1 VIIKSYEILKKTS
14 NFLNYNLFL
23 LYGENLGLKK
33 DIKESIRKSLNEKSS
48 NIEVLSFYES
58 DITSNEEI
66 FYTSI
71 FSGSLFSDK
80 KIITI
85 SNVTDKLIK
94 QLEDVAEKFPENIFL
109 IIFSDILEK
118 KSKLRNFFEKD
129 KKTLCIPCYLDS
141 ERDLQYIAMS
151 ELKKNNIILSRESTN
166 LLIEKSNNDR
176 NNLKN
181 EINKIISYSL
191 NKKKLEI
198 EEIKLIINFT
208 GEYKSDELINEC
220 LCGNIIKYKKILS
233 ELYSNTINQ
242 VFLLRILNNKMQRL
256 LNMKEVEKNYSS
268 LDSLLSSAKP
278 PIFWKEKPIVK
289 QQMNIWKFDELKK
302 IVNEIGETEILCKKN
317 PQISKIV
324 FLNFFTKICKIAS
337 NYS

>member
-14 NFLNYNLFL
+14 NFSNYNLFL

-33 DIKESIRKSLNEKSS
+33 DIKESIKKSLNEKNS

-58 DITSNEEI
+58 DINNNEEI
-66 FYTSI
+66 FYNSI

-85 SNVTDKLIK
+85 YSVTDKLIK
-94 QLEDVAEKFPENIFL
+94 QLEDVADKFPQNIIL

-118 KSKLRNFFEKD
+118 KSKIRSFFEKN

-141 ERDLQYIAMS
+141 ERDLQYIAMA
-151 ELKKNNIILSRESTN
+151 EFKKHNIILSREATN
-166 LLIEKSNNDR
+166 LLIDKSNNDR

-181 EINKIISYSL
+181 EIDKIISFSL

-198 EEIKLIINFT
+198 EEIKSIINFT

-220 LCGNIIKYKKILS
+220 LCGNVIKYKKILS
-233 ELYSNTINQ
+233 ELYSSTINQ
-242 VFLLRILNNKMQRL
+242 IFLLRILNNKIQRL

-268 LDSLLSSAKP
+268 LDSLLSSTKP

-289 QQMNIWKFDELKK
+289 LQMNIWKFDELKK
-302 IVNEIGETEILCKKN
+302 IINEISETEILCKKN

-324 FLNFFTKICKIAS
+324 FLNFFTKICKMAS

>member
-1 VIIKSYEILKKTS
+1 VIVKSYEILKKTS
-14 NFLNYNLFL
+14 NYLNYNLFL

-33 DIKESIRKSLNEKSS
+33 DIKESIKKSLNEKNS
-48 NIEVLSFYES
+48 NMEVLSFYEN
-58 DITSNEEI
+58 DITGDEEI
-66 FYTSI
+66 FYNSI

-80 KIITI
+80 KIISI
-85 SNVTDKLIK
+85 SNGTDKLIK
-94 QLEDVAEKFPENIFL
+94 QLEDVVEKFPENIFL
-109 IIFSDILEK
+109 IILSDILEK
-118 KSKLRNFFEKD
+118 KSKLRNFFEKN
-129 KKTLCIPCYLDS
+129 KKTLCAPCYPDS
-141 ERDLQYIAMS
+141 ERDLEYIAIS
-151 ELKKNNIILSRESTN
+151 ELKKNNIILSREATN
-166 LLIEKSNNDR
+166 LLIDKSNNDR

-181 EINKIISYSL
+181 EIDKIKSFSL

-198 EEIKLIINFT
+198 DEIKLIINFT

-242 VFLLRILNNKMQRL
+242 VFLLRILNNKIQRL
-256 LNMKEVEKNYSS
+256 IAMKEVEKNYNS
-268 LDSLLSSAKP
+268 LDSLLSSQKP
-278 PIFWKEKPIVK
+278 PIFWKEKPIVR

-302 IVNEIGETEILCKKN
+302 IVNEISQTEILCKKN

-324 FLNFFTKICKIAS
+324 FLNFFTKICKVAS